1 MRTKHIL
8 FSMALG
14 ATLAACTAEEE
25 FKVADN
31 GNSASADLSI
41 RPVIGTEFVLGEEN
55 PTTRMAVGDGENDYR
70 PEWGEGD
77 RLGAAIIDMAKY
89 TSADEYETQLETVD
103 GDVVKLYGV
112 VESYGCNNA
121 YTTADGTSWSA
132 QYPLVEGNYLFYAP
146 YNENLTLRYPLST
159 RVPMMQ
165 DGTEEKSALDEF
177 YQSDN
182 VVQVA
187 YRFLKAGE
195 TQRPSI
201 TMYNIYAY
209 PMFTITNNFDGYLF
223 DNSTENKAG
232 EKYSGAITVD
242 SIEFVKVNASYA
254 VQNDVVIGGV
264 LKHGAEWDA
273 SGSAWKD
280 AYAATKGL
288 IFNLKHKD
296 DGFNANGKWWDA
308 DEMLKNVRTADL
320 LDDGNLLENDF
331 PADSEEG
338 TAGVITTVRIN
349 KELAKGGSYKVYCVM
364 PASQYDFTSNQL
376 MAKVYVT
383 INNEQYILYK
393 ASLTG
398 ASENTW
404 NAAGSNIPGYVFD
417 AAGNPGLY
425 TLTFMAGQR
434 FPAEEIGNN
443 NGSYFHKDGVKP
455 LLNINLGGEYINA
468 GVLLESEYTGIKTT
482 EDLVEFIS
490 NAANGTKFEENATDG
505 EDAKGFKFAQNHTA
519 EITSAVIDALYAN
532 NTVGEGAFKLTASV
546 LPISADVKV
555 KSVDLTAGSKYIELE
570 SASGKSY
577 KIELKDDIVA
587 ENSAT
592 GAGKYAVYSSGVTPS
607 AVNEK
612 SVVILNADATVI
624 GKIKSLQI
632 VSGATATVN
641 SELTVSGDIRNEG
654 TMTVSAKIANGEG
667 REFVNNATINVN
679 AAAAEF
685 TVIGG
690 EGTIKVPEANIDAKI
705 KVAEGAKQEVVFV
718 STDGLDA
725 AAVGLLAEKS
735 IFNSI
740 EEKEEFSLT
749 NEDLENLSHIESL
762 KLIGSGTTAKLT
774 LSEQKVYDLSGI
786 TITVTAN
793 WTIEGQGRA
802 LTTVNGANIVVN
814 EGTTLTLKDI
824 AVNGTVEDKTED
836 GDGITLNNATWNGGT
851 TYGE

>member
-14 ATLAACTAEEE
+14 ATLAACTAEED

-31 GNSASADLSI
+31 GNSAGADLSI
-41 RPVIGTEFVLGEEN
+41 RPVIGTEFVLGEGN

-89 TSADEYETQLETVD
+89 ASAAEYETKLEAAN

-121 YTTADGTSWSA
+121 YTTANGTSWSA

-165 DGTEEKSALDEF
+165 DGTEEKSALNEF

-209 PMFTITNNFDGYLF
+209 PMFTITNNFNGYLF
-223 DNSTENKAG
+223 DNSTESKVG
-232 EKYSGAITVD
+232 ERYSGAITVD
-242 SIEFVKVNASYA
+242 SIEFVEVDASHD

-264 LKHGAEWDA
+264 LKHGATA
-273 SGSAWKD
+273 SNGD
-280 AYAATKGL
+280 AYDATKGL

-296 DGFNANGKWWDA
+296 DGFDANGKWWDA

-320 LDDGNLLENDF
+320 LDDNNLLKNNF

-338 TAGVITTVRIN
+338 TAGVITTVKIN

-393 ASLTG
+393 ADLTG
-398 ASENTW
+398 TNDDTW

-455 LLNINLGGEYINA
+455 LLNINLGGKYINA

-482 EDLVEFIS
+482 EDLVYFIS
-490 NAANGTKFEENATDG
+490 NAANGTKFEENATDD
-505 EDAKGFKFAQNHTA
+505 ENAKGFKFAQNHTA
-519 EITSAVIDALYAN
+519 EITSEVIDALYAN
-532 NTVGEGAFKLTASV
+532 NTVGQGAFKLTANV

-555 KSVDLTAGSKYIELE
+555 KSVDLRTGNKNIELE
-570 SASGKSY
+570 SASGKVY
-577 KIELKDDIVA
+577 KIELEDDIVA

-607 AVNEK
+607 AVDEK
-612 SVVILNADATVI
+612 SVVILDANATVV
-624 GKIKSLQI
+624 GEIKSLQI

-654 TMTVSAKIANGEG
+654 TMTVSAKIVNGEG
-667 REFVNNATINVN
+667 REFVNNVTINVN
-679 AAAAEF
+679 ATAAEF
-685 TVIGG
+685 TVTGG

-705 KVAEGAKQEVVFV
+705 KVAEGAEQEVVFV
-718 STDGLDA
+718 STNGLDA
-725 AAVGLLAEKS
+725 AAIGLLAEKS

-740 EEKEEFSLT
+740 EEKEAFSLT
-749 NEDLENLSHIESL
+749 NKDLEDLSHIESL
-762 KLIGSGTTAKLT
+762 KLIEGGSMAKLT
-774 LSEQKVYDLSGI
+774 LSEEEVYDLSGI
-786 TITVTAN
+786 TITVAAN

-802 LTTVNGANIVVN
+802 LTTVNGANIVIN
-814 EGTTLTLKDI
+814 ESTTLTLEEV
-824 AVNGTVEDKTED
+824 AVNGTVEDKTAD

-851 TYGE
+851 YGE

>member
-14 ATLAACTAEEE
+14 ATLAACTAEED

-31 GNSASADLSI
+31 GNSAGADLSI
-41 RPVIGTEFVLGEEN
+41 RPVIGTEFVLGEGN

-89 TSADEYETQLETVD
+89 TSAADYEAQLETAD

-165 DGTEEKSALDEF
+165 DGTEEKSALNEF

-223 DNSTENKAG
+223 DNSTESKAG
-232 EKYSGAITVD
+232 ERYSGAITVD
-242 SIEFVKVNASYA
+242 SIEFVEVDASYN

-264 LKHGAEWDA
+264 LKHGATT
-273 SGSAWKD
+273 SNGN
-280 AYAATKGL
+280 AYEAIKGL

-296 DGFNANGKWWDA
+296 DGFDANGKWWDA
-308 DEMLKNVRTADL
+308 DAMLKEVKTVDL
-320 LDDGNLLENDF
+320 LDDGNLLKNDF

-338 TAGVITTVRIN
+338 TAGVITTVKIN

-364 PASQYDFTSNQL
+364 PASQYDFTSNRL

-393 ASLTG
+393 ANLTG
-398 ASENTW
+398 INNDTW
-404 NAAGSNIPGYVFD
+404 NAAGRNIPGYVFD

-455 LLNINLGGEYINA
+455 LLNINLGGGYINA

-482 EDLVEFIS
+482 EDLVYFIS

-505 EDAKGFKFAQNHTA
+505 VNAKGFKFAQNHTA
-519 EITSAVIDALYAN
+519 EITSEVIDALYAN
-532 NTVGEGAFKLTASV
+532 NTVGQGAFKLTENV

-555 KSVDLTAGSKYIELE
+555 KSVDLSASRKNIELE
-570 SASGKSY
+570 SASGKVY
-577 KIELKDDIVA
+577 KIELEDDIVA
-587 ENSAT
+587 GNSAS
-592 GAGKYAVYSSGVTPS
+592 GNGKYAVYSSGVTPS
-607 AVNEK
+607 EVNEK
-612 SVVILNADATVI
+612 SVVILNADAGVS
-624 GKIKSLQI
+624 GEIKSLQI
-632 VSGATATVN
+632 MSGATATVN

-654 TMTVSAKIANGEG
+654 TMTVSAKIVNGEG
-667 REFVNNATINVN
+667 REFVNNATINVI
-679 AAAAEF
+679 ATAAEF
-685 TVIGG
+685 TVTGG

-705 KVAEGAKQEVVFV
+705 KVAEGAEQEVVFV
-718 STDGLDA
+718 SANGLDA
-725 AAVGLLAEKS
+725 AAIGLLAEKS

-740 EEKEEFSLT
+740 EEKEAFSLT
-749 NEDLENLSHIESL
+749 NEDLEDLSHIESL
-762 KLIGSGTTAKLT
+762 KLIGGGTTAKLT
-774 LSEQKVYDLSGI
+774 LSEEKVYDLSGI
-786 TITVTAN
+786 TITVAAN

-802 LTTVNGANIVVN
+802 LTTVNGANIVIN
-814 EGTTLTLKDI
+814 ERTTLTLEEV

-851 TYGE
+851 YGE